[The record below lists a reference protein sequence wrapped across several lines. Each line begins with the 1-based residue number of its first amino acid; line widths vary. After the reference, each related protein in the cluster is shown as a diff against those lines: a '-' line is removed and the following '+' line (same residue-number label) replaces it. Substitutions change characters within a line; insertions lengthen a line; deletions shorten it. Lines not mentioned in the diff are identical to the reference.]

1 MYLNFMET
9 TDVLAFVAV
18 LMSTILW
25 PAGWLC
31 LYRIRLVARTP
42 LPEKKPLSLS
52 VIIPARNEEHRIR
65 PLLDSL
71 ESQTLK
77 PDEVIVVDDES
88 EDATAEVV
96 KGYGFRLLSV
106 KDRPRGWLGKSYACH
121 VGAREAK
128 GRWLL
133 FLDADT
139 RLEDDAVERLV
150 SEAGRTGGIIT
161 LQPFH
166 RIEEFYENFSAF
178 FNVVVLA
185 GIDAFGVFSKPA
197 RPSGG
202 FGPCILVSKKDY
214 EAVGGHEAVRSSVV
228 EDVAFVAAAVRKN
241 IPVHAFGGR
250 GLIEFRMYPE
260 GPKSLRLGWIKN
272 MATAAGMSS
281 GASIVL
287 LSAWITGMM
296 ATLSFPVLACAGAAA
311 VYSAL
316 MPFAWAAYTVQTAV
330 HFRRV
335 GNFSF
340 LMALLYPVPVLYFIF
355 IFFWSVSSTRIRGS
369 VKWKGR
375 DISVGTRK

>member
-9 TDVLAFVAV
+9 ADVLALVAV

-31 LYRIRLVARTP
+31 LWRIRLVAGNAP
-42 LPEKKPLSLS
+42 PEQKSLSLS

-71 ESQTLK
+71 KSQTLK
-77 PDEVIVVDDES
+77 PDEIIVVDDES
-88 EDATAEVV
+88 EDATAEIIRS
-96 KGYGFRLLSV
+96 YGFRLVSV
-106 KDRPRGWLGKSYACH
+106 KDRPPGWLGKSYACH
-121 VGAREAK
+121 VGSREAE

-166 RIEEFYENFSAF
+166 RIEEFYENLSAF

-185 GIDAFGVFSKPA
+185 GTDAFGVFSKPG
-197 RPSGG
+197 RPAGG

-228 EDVAFVAAAVRKN
+228 EDVAFVAAAVKKN
-241 IPVHAFGGR
+241 IPVHTFGGR

-260 GPKSLRLGWIKN
+260 GPTSLRLGWIKN

-281 GASIVL
+281 GVSIVL

-296 ATLSFPVLACAGAAA
+296 ATLSFPVLAFAGAVAM
-311 VYSAL
+311 YTAL

-335 GNFSF
+335 GNFSY
-340 LMALLYPVPVLYFIF
+340 LMALFYPVPVLYFIF

-375 DISVGTRK
+375 DVAVGR